1 MIPTLSMGHIAPE
14 YQRYSGKKINSQLAM
29 EIVIDLYALLAPYTN
44 LMEHDSLH
52 QTVLFGSDCGVRRFN
67 RNKRIPCSVF

>member
-52 QTVLFGSDCGVRRFN
+52 
-67 RNKRIPCSVF
+67 